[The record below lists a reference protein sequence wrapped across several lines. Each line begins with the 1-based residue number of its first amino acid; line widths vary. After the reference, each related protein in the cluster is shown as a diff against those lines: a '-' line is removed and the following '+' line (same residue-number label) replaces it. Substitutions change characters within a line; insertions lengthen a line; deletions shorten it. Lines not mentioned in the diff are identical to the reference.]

1 MATNTRRGTPA
12 RPAPPP
18 RNGARRRPGRRF
30 RLTGGRVALAIGVAV
45 VGIIAGLVWYGSG
58 SPGTSGSR
66 VNGRSYQVADP
77 GPGHAAPPLVLTAT
91 DGSRFDL
98 SAWRGKTVLLYFQ
111 EGIGCE
117 PCWTQ
122 LKDIEADQSRFQG
135 LGIDQIVSIT
145 GDSPSAL
152 RQKVALEGVR
162 TPVLADPGLR
172 VSATYGGN
180 TYGMM
185 GMSADG
191 HSFVLV
197 GPDGVIK
204 WRADYGGPPNYTMY
218 VPVSTLVAD
227 IEDGIGRGR

>member
-1 MATNTRRGTPA
+1 V
-12 RPAPPP
+12 
-18 RNGARRRPGRRF
+18 GA
-30 RLTGGRVALAIGVAV
+30 VI
-45 VGIIAGLVWYGSG
+45 VGIIGALVWYGNG
-58 SPGTSGSR
+58 SPTASGP
-66 VNGRSYQVADP
+66 GAKAHSYQVASP
-77 GPGHAAPPLVLTAT
+77 GPGSPAPPLSLTAT

-122 LKDIEADQSRFQG
+122 LKDIEANQGRFTA

-145 GDSPSAL
+145 GNSQSAL
-152 RQKVALEGVR
+152 KQQVALEGVR
-162 TPVLADPGLR
+162 TPVLADPSLR
-172 VSATYGGN
+172 VSATWGGN

-227 IEDGIGRGR
+227 IQDGIGRPSERKLRRELARLSPQAIS

>member
-1 MATNTRRGTPA
+1 MTTNSRRGKVTRAAPPVHGRTRR
-12 RPAPPP
+12 P
-18 RNGARRRPGRRF
+18 RGRFRPG
-30 RLTGGRVALAIGVAV
+30 GGWVALTVGVAV
-45 VGIIAGLVWYGSG
+45 VGVIAGLIWYGGGRPAAPGG
-58 SPGTSGSR
+58 SA
-66 VNGRSYQVADP
+66 RSYQVAEP
-77 GPGHAAPPLVLTAT
+77 GPGKVAPPLLLTAT

-117 PCWTQ
+117 SCWTQ
-122 LKDIEADQSRFQG
+122 LKDIESNQGRFTA
-135 LGIDQIVSIT
+135 LGIDQIVSIS
-145 GDSPSAL
+145 GDSPGPL

-172 VSATYGGN
+172 ASATYGGN

-185 GMSADG
+185 GTSADG

-204 WRADYGGPPNYTMY
+204 WRADYGGPPDYTMY

-227 IEDGIGRGR
+227 IRGGTGGGH

>member
-1 MATNTRRGTPA
+1 M
-12 RPAPPP
+12 
-18 RNGARRRPGRRF
+18 
-30 RLTGGRVALAIGVAV
+30 ALAIGVVV
-45 VGIIAGLVWYGSG
+45 VGIIAGLVWYSSG
-58 SPGTSGSR
+58 SPGTSGSTAS
-66 VNGRSYQVADP
+66 GRSYQVADP
-77 GPGHAAPPLVLTAT
+77 GPGRAAPPLVLTAT

-111 EGIGCE
+111 EGISCE

-122 LKDIEADQSRFQG
+122 LKDIEANPSQFQG

-145 GDSPSAL
+145 GDSLSPL

-172 VSATYGGN
+172 VSAAWGGN

-218 VPVSTLVAD
+218 VPVSRLVGD
-227 IEDGIGRGR
+227 IKDGMGRGR

>member
-1 MATNTRRGTPA
+1 VVIVGVI
-12 RPAPPP
+12 
-18 RNGARRRPGRRF
+18 GA
-30 RLTGGRVALAIGVAV
+30 
-45 VGIIAGLVWYGSG
+45 LVWYGSG
-58 SPGTSGSR
+58 SPTASSSGASAH
-66 VNGRSYQVADP
+66 SYQVASP
-77 GPGHAAPPLVLTAT
+77 GPGSAAPPLVLTAT

-111 EGIGCE
+111 EGISCE
-117 PCWTQ
+117 SCWTQ
-122 LKDIEADQSRFQG
+122 LKDIEANQGQLTALGVDQV
-135 LGIDQIVSIT
+135 VSIT
-145 GDSPSAL
+145 GDSQSAL

-191 HSFVLV
+191 HSFVLI

-218 VPVSTLVAD
+218 VPIPTLVKD
-227 IEDGIGRGR
+227 MKEGMGGGR

>member
-1 MATNTRRGTPA
+1 MATNTRHGKVVRA
-12 RPAPPP
+12 APPV
-18 RNGARRRPGRRF
+18 RGRTRRPRRGF
-30 RLTGGRVALAIGVAV
+30 RLGGGWLALAVSAAIVGV
-45 VGIIAGLVWYGSG
+45 IAGLIWYSSG
-58 SPGTSGSR
+58 SPAAPGASA
-66 VNGRSYQVADP
+66 RSYQVADP
-77 GPGHAAPPLVLTAT
+77 GPGKVAPPLGLTAT

-117 PCWTQ
+117 SCWTQ
-122 LKDIEADQSRFQG
+122 LKDIEANQG
-135 LGIDQIVSIT
+135 QFAALGIDQVVSIT
-145 GDSPSAL
+145 GDSQEPL

-197 GPDGVIK
+197 GPDGMIK

-218 VPVSTLVAD
+218 VPIPTLVAD
-227 IEDGIGRGR
+227 IRGGTGGGR